1 MPDNPGDDTPGAVW
15 SASPHANRRSVPR
28 YRFMARAIVT
38 ELSSGTRLPARTSE
52 LGLNGCY
59 IDTLELF
66 PVGTLVHLR
75 ILKDNGVFETSG
87 RVLYCHLGI
96 GMGIVFVDSTPDQR
110 GVLAGWVGE
119 LAAQCE
125 PTS

>member
-1 MPDNPGDDTPGAVW
+1 MPYNPGDDTPGAVW

-66 PVGTLVHLR
+66 PVGALVHLR
-75 ILKDNGVFETSG
+75 IQGQRRVRDFGQGALLPSG
-87 RVLYCHLGI
+87 DWHGDCL
-96 GMGIVFVDSTPDQR
+96 R
-110 GVLAGWVGE
+110 GLDARP
-119 LAAQCE
+119 A
-125 PTS
+125 

>member
-1 MPDNPGDDTPGAVW
+1 
-15 SASPHANRRSVPR
+15 
-28 YRFMARAIVT
+28 MARAMVT

-66 PVGTLVHLR
+66 PVGTLVQLR

-87 RVLYCHLGI
+87 KVLYCHPGI
-96 GMGIVFVDSTPDQR
+96 GMGLVLVGSTPDQR
-110 GVLAGWVGE
+110 GVLGGWVTKLG
-119 LAAQCE
+119 ARCM
-125 PTS
+125 PTSLVLKTDKIVLEFNPQLTTIRTDTDSMIN

>member
-15 SASPHANRRSVPR
+15 SASPHPERRGVPR
-28 YRFMARAIVT
+28 YRFMARAMVT

-66 PVGTLVHLR
+66 PVGTLVQLR
-75 ILKDNGVFETSG
+75 ILKDNGVVQTSG
-87 RVLYCHLGI
+87 KVLHCHPGI
-96 GMGIVFVDSTPDQR
+96 GIGNFFVYSTPHQPGR
-110 GVLAGWVGE
+110 
-119 LAAQCE
+119 
-125 PTS
+125 T

>member
-1 MPDNPGDDTPGAVW
+1 
-15 SASPHANRRSVPR
+15 
-28 YRFMARAIVT
+28 MARAIVT

-87 RVLYCHLGI
+87 RVLYCHPGI

-110 GVLAGWVGE
+110 GVLTGWVAE